1 MSLKEELQHKIDFKT
16 KPLGA
21 LGQLENLAL
30 KIGLAQNTLTP
41 ELKNP
46 HLIVFAS
53 DHGIAQEGVS
63 AYPPEVTYQM
73 VLNFL
78 NNGAAINVFC
88 KQNNINLSIV
98 DAGVNGD
105 FDGNK
110 SLIHHKIAKGTKS
123 FSSDKAISTEDLE
136 QCFDYSRILVT
147 NIAKQDTNIIGFGEM
162 GIGNTSSASMIVNA
176 LTDISL
182 DECVGKGTGLDNE
195 GVTKKLEI
203 LAKARDFH
211 GNISDPKEVLQTFGG
226 YEVAQ
231 MTGAMLAAFEKNM
244 LLMID
249 GFIASAAFLVAY
261 KINPKIKNNAIF
273 CHQSQEVGHRL
284 LLDYFEEKALLDLD
298 LRLGEGTGCA
308 LSYPLIQAAVNFL
321 NDMASFESAGV
332 SNK

>member
-1 MSLKEELQHKIDFKT
+1 MSLKEDLQHKIDFKT

-21 LGQLENLAL
+21 LGQLESLAL
-30 KIGLAQNTLTP
+30 KIGLAQKTLTP

-46 HLIVFAS
+46 HLIVFAG

-105 FDGNK
+105 FDVNQN
-110 SLIHHKIAKGTKS
+110 LFHHKIAKGTKS
-123 FSSDKAISTEDLE
+123 FSTEKAMSEEDLE
-136 QCFDYSRILVT
+136 QCFEYSKILID
-147 NIAKQDTNIIGFGEM
+147 NIAKQGTNIIGFGEM
-162 GIGNTSSASMIVNA
+162 GIGNTSSASMLVNA

-182 DECVGKGTGLDNE
+182 EECVGRGTGLNNE
-195 GVTKKLEI
+195 GVSKKLEI
-203 LAKARDFH
+203 LTKAKNFH
-211 GNISDPKEVLQTFGG
+211 KNITDPKIALQTFGG

-231 MTGAMLAAFEKNM
+231 ITAAMLAAFEKNM
-244 LLMID
+244 LLMVD
-249 GFIASAAFLVAY
+249 GFIASAAFLVAS
-261 KINPKIKNNAIF
+261 KINPEIKNNAIF

-284 LLDYFEEKALLDLD
+284 LLEYFGEKALLDLD

-308 LSYPLIQAAVNFL
+308 LAYPLIQAAVNFL

>member
-1 MSLKEELQHKIDFKT
+1 MSLKEDLQHKIDFKT

-21 LGQLENLAL
+21 LGQLESLAL

-46 HLIVFAS
+46 HLVVFAG

-88 KQNNINLSIV
+88 KQNKIDLSIV

-105 FDGNK
+105 FAANPN
-110 SLIHHKIAKGTKS
+110 LIHHKIANGTKS
-123 FSSDKAISTEDLE
+123 FSTEKAMSNEDLE
-136 QCFDYSRILVT
+136 QCFEHSKSLIDSIV
-147 NIAKQDTNIIGFGEM
+147 KQGTNIIGFGEM
-162 GIGNTSSASMIVNA
+162 GIGNTSSASIIVNA
-176 LTDISL
+176 LTEISL
-182 DECVGKGTGLDNE
+182 EDCVGRGTGLDNN
-195 GVTKKLEI
+195 GVSKKLEI
-203 LAKARDFH
+203 LTKAKEFH
-211 GNISDPKEVLQTFGG
+211 QQISDPKEVLQTFGG

-231 MTGAMLAAFEKNM
+231 ITGAMLAAFEKNTLIM
-244 LLMID
+244 VD

-261 KINPKIKNNAIF
+261 KINPEIKNNAIF
-273 CHQSQEVGHRL
+273 CHQSQEIGHRL
-284 LLDYFEEKALLDLD
+284 LLNYLEEKALLDLD

-308 LSYPLIQAAVNFL
+308 LAYPMIEAAVNFL

>member
-1 MSLKEELQHKIDFKT
+1 MSLKEDLQHKIDFKT

-46 HLIVFAS
+46 HLIVFAG
-53 DHGIAQEGVS
+53 DHGIAKEGVS

-78 NNGAAINVFC
+78 NNGAAINIFC

-110 SLIHHKIAKGTKS
+110 NLIHHKIAKGTKS
-123 FSSDKAISTEDLE
+123 FSSDKAMSNEDLE
-136 QCFDYSRILVT
+136 QCFEYSRSLV
-147 NIAKQDTNIIGFGEM
+147 NDIAKQGTNIIGFGEM

-182 DECVGKGTGLDNE
+182 EKCVGRGTGLDNE

-203 LAKARDFH
+203 LTRARDFH
-211 GNISDPKEVLQTFGG
+211 GNISDPKEVLLTFGG

-231 MTGAMLAAFEKNM
+231 ITGAMLAAFEKNI

-261 KINPKIKNNAIF
+261 KINPEIKNNAIF

-308 LSYPLIQAAVNFL
+308 LAYPLIEAAVNFL